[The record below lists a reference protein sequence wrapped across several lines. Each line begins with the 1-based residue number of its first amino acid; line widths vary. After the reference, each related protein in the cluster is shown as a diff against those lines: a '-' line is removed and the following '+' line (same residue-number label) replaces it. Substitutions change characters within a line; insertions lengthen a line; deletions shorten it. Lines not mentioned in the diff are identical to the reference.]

1 MSNQVIYVPEDTR
14 FKDMGQGIQQGILQG
29 IQLGMKKKEQERKE
43 AQFQIQTLMETGGTL
58 DDATMT
64 KLSKAAGMSEGWLK
78 SLSSKELTPKLDE
91 QGQPTKVDAGEFDKM
106 FNEGG
111 TNMKS
116 TGTFQSASEKAIGA
130 IKPKMMAEAEASS
143 ATAPVYRDIKVE
155 DEAAM
160 TPGMAKR
167 AKLMEKAKT
176 EADIETAPQTTKAEA
191 ARVKAVKKAG
201 VEADIEMAPE
211 VRKKKAADM
220 LDEAKT
226 TEEIGA
232 MYFKPQLARKLE
244 EHRATKGIDFQ
255 FESALKR
262 IPAGETAAHEELTRA
277 HAEYFRKNSEFIA
290 NGGKDKT
297 NSSQKYN
304 DVIKMAAAAGL
315 VDTDKKTK
323 MQVIK
328 DVKPGSKEE
337 EALKNMFDDAG
348 LEYEEI
354 TVPHWYGLGKAGV
367 RIVPIVKAGKSSSS
381 STSSSSGGTSG
392 AILERKVVNGK
403 KLVRKADGWYEE

>member
-1 MSNQVIYVPEDTR
+1 MANQVIYMPEDTR
-14 FKDMGQGIQQGILQG
+14 WKDLGGQIQQGVLQG

-78 SLSSKELTPKLDE
+78 SLSQKEMTPSLDNKGE
-91 QGQPTKVDAGEFDKM
+91 PYKVDADQFDKM
-106 FNEGG
+106 FNAGG

-116 TGTFQSASEKAIGA
+116 TGTFASSQERALQA
-130 IKPKMMAEAEASS
+130 IKPEMQARAEG
-143 ATAPVYRDIKVE
+143 TAAVAPILREVKVE
-155 DEAAM
+155 DENAM

-176 EADIETAPQTTKAEA
+176 EADVEMAPQTTKAEA

-211 VRKKKAADM
+211 VRKKLAD
-220 LDEAKT
+220 DFKSQAQSV
-226 TEEIGA
+226 EEVAA

-244 EHRATKGIDFQ
+244 EHEKMEGIDHKFKA
-255 FESALKR
+255 ALKR
-262 IPAGETAAHEELTRA
+262 IPQAETAAHEEMTRA

-297 NSSQKYN
+297 NSSQKYA
-304 DVIKMAAAAGL
+304 DVIKMAEAAGL
-315 VDTDKKTK
+315 VETNAKTK
-323 MQVIK
+323 SKVIK

-337 EALKNMFDDAG
+337 ESLKAMFDEAG

-367 RIVPIVKAGKSSSS
+367 RIVPIVKPNKSTSS
-381 STSSSSGGTSG
+381 STSSSSGGKSD
-392 AILERKVVNGK
+392 AILERKVVDGK
-403 KLVRKADGWYEE
+403 KLIRKADGWYEE